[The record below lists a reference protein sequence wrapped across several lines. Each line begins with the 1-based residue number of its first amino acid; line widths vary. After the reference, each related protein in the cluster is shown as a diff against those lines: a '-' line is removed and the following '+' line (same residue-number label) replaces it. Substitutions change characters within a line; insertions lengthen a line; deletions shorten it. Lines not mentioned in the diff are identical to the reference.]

1 MSSKPQQGPDTSSA
15 VLGVLLCNLGTPD
28 APTPAALR
36 RYLGEFLWDPRVV
49 EAPRPLWWLVLHGI
63 ILRLRPRRSAASYA
77 EVWGEDGSPL
87 LSISRRQTLAVEEAL
102 NRRLNQPVRVALG
115 MRYGR
120 PVIDEALRE
129 LKMNGAE
136 RIVVLPLYPQ
146 YSASTSASVFDAV
159 ARHYLAE
166 REVPHL
172 RYVRDYH
179 DAPGYIRALANSVRA
194 HWAAHG
200 RGQRL
205 LMSFHGIPAEYAT
218 RGDPYPRH
226 CARTAELLAAEL
238 ELAEQDWQLVFQSRF
253 GPREWLQPYCDKTLE
268 ALPGEGIKQV
278 DVICPGFTADC
289 LETLEEIAL
298 SNAELYRKAGGERLS
313 YIPALNDDAEHIEFL
328 CGLLQQELGH
338 WLKTPASP

>member
-1 MSSKPQQGPDTSSA
+1 MSSNSS

-49 EAPRPLWWLVLHGI
+49 EASRPLWWLVLHGI

-87 LSISRRQTLAVEEAL
+87 LSISRRQTEAVEAAL

-120 PVIDEALRE
+120 PAIREALSE
-129 LKMNGAE
+129 LKMNGVE
-136 RIVVLPLYPQ
+136 RLVVLPLYPQ
-146 YSASTSASVFDAV
+146 YAASTSASAFDAV
-159 ARHYLAE
+159 ARHYLGE

-172 RYVRDYH
+172 RYIRDYH

-194 HWAAHG
+194 HWAEHG
-200 RGQRL
+200 RGERL
-205 LMSFHGIPAEYAT
+205 LMSFHGIPAEYVT
-218 RGDPYPRH
+218 RGDPYPRQ

-238 ELAEQDWQLVFQSRF
+238 ALKDADWQLVFQSRF
-253 GPREWLQPYCDKTLE
+253 GPREWLQPYCDKTLQ
-268 ALPGEGIKQV
+268 ALPAQGVKRV
-278 DVICPGFTADC
+278 DVICPGFAADC
-289 LETLEEIAL
+289 LETLGEIAL
-298 SNAELYRKAGGERLS
+298 TNARLFREAGGEHLS

-328 CGLLQQELGH
+328 CSLLQGELGN
-338 WLKTPASP
+338 WLTPAP